1 MNWVDGEGVLNYELR
16 MKKRGEWGGG
26 RRTVRRTT
34 LRSSGRIKSYLAAF
48 RGVSGKDR
56 NELGKKEVK

>member
-26 RRTVRRTT
+26 RRTVRPDDLKVVRTNKK
-34 LRSSGRIKSYLAAF
+34 LLSRIPGCFWKGS
-48 RGVSGKDR
+48 
-56 NELGKKEVK
+56 E